1 MKIDYWIGWNYKSRA
16 DEIVD
21 LVLDE
26 VNDMLKK
33 NKIKINYQY
42 NDDNKVHYIPLKE
55 GETVLLKDFRLDGK
69 QCVFDNPAAESY
81 VLQGIP
87 YDQQQPELTLKVY
100 YPWFGEKRCHIQA
113 W

>member
-1 MKIDYWIGWNYKSRA
+1 MAKIDTINTSGNNWVSWNYKSRA

-42 NDDNKVHYIPLKE
+42 NDDNNE
-55 GETVLLKDFRLDGK
+55 GWDYFL
-69 QCVFDNPAAESY
+69 
-81 VLQGIP
+81 
-87 YDQQQPELTLKVY
+87 ELTK
-100 YPWFGEKRCHIQA
+100 ENK
-113 W
+113 

>member
-1 MKIDYWIGWNYKSRA
+1 MAKIDTINTSGNNWIGWNYKSRP

-42 NDDNKVHYIPLKE
+42 NDDNEEGWDYFLELDKE
-55 GETVLLKDFRLDGK
+55 DIC
-69 QCVFDNPAAESY
+69 Q
-81 VLQGIP
+81 
-87 YDQQQPELTLKVY
+87 
-100 YPWFGEKRCHIQA
+100 
-113 W
+113 